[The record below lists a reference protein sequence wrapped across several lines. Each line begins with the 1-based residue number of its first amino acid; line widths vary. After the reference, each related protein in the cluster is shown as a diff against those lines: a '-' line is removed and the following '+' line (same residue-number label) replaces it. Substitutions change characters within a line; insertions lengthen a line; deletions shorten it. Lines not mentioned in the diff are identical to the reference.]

1 MKTNIYILLILL
13 FSFSFSNAQVEATK
27 VKTEN
32 TIAVSDSNGDLS
44 AIINSVT
51 NPVKKEVTVLSTNV
65 TTTLVRSNSDIRVYL
80 NRLRKVDNIRWL
92 FPKIN
97 KARVA

>member
-1 MKTNIYILLILL
+1 ML
-13 FSFSFSNAQVEATK
+13 SFSFSNAQVEAIK